1 MTINNEEI
9 NYDKLRRDLMDYFG
23 TAGYIVSSVAFM
35 DLIDVENANNEKLLQ
50 IAINNNFDLN
60 NYRYNVEKKIYKY

>member
-23 TAGYIVSSVAFM
+23 TAGYIVSPVAFM

-60 NYRYNVEKKIYKY
+60 NYRYNVEKKKYKY